1 MNNRLM
7 VIGGTL
13 QYGAAIYN
21 QVKDLWYTTAPMN
34 NKRLYSA
41 AVEWN
46 GTVVVTG
53 GFDPVTASV
62 EQFNPKTNQWTALP
76 DLQVAR
82 YNHALVNINNC
93 LYAIG
98 GYNGQVILSSV
109 ERYNAASML
118 WQIVFTLLTARH
130 AFACAKLKVSETL
143 SHLCVE
149 SVKS

>member
-1 MNNRLM
+1 M
-7 VIGGTL
+7 VIGGYP

-34 NKRLYSA
+34 NKRWYSA

-53 GFDPVTASV
+53 GLDPVTASV

-82 YNHALVNINNC
+82 CAHALVNIDSC

-98 GYNGQVILSSV
+98 GQNKDDEPLKSV
-109 ERYNAASML
+109 ERYDAASKS
-118 WQIVFTLLTARH
+118 WTIVFTLPTARSCLT
-130 AFACAKLKVSETL
+130 CATPDVSEN
-143 SHLCVE
+143 SKFC
-149 SVKS
+149 

>member
-1 MNNRLM
+1 M

-21 QVKDLWYTTAPMN
+21 QAKDSWYTTAPMN
-34 NKRLYSA
+34 NERWYSA

-53 GFDPVTASV
+53 GWNPVTASV

-82 YNHALVNINNC
+82 CFHALVNIDSC

-98 GYNGQVILSSV
+98 GENKDEMQLSSV
-109 ERYNAASML
+109 ERYDASSKS
-118 WQIVFTLLTARH
+118 WKIVFTLPTARSCLT
-130 AFACAKLKVSETL
+130 CATLDVSDTFNEA
-143 SHLCVE
+143 
-149 SVKS
+149 

>member
-1 MNNRLM
+1 M
-7 VIGGTL
+7 VIGGGL
-13 QYGAAIYN
+13 QYGAAMYN

-34 NKRLYSA
+34 NIRLLSA

-53 GFDPVTASV
+53 GFYPVTASV

-82 YNHALVNINNC
+82 SNHALINIDNC

-98 GYNGQVILSSV
+98 GDNNQVCLNSV
-109 ERYNAASML
+109 ERYDAASKS
-118 WQIVFTLLTARH
+118 WKIVFSLPTARS
-130 AFACAKLKVSETL
+130 FLTCATLDVSENAKF
-143 SHLCVE
+143 C
-149 SVKS
+149 

>member
-1 MNNRLM
+1 MNN
-7 VIGGTL
+7 
-13 QYGAAIYN
+13 Q
-21 QVKDLWYTTAPMN
+21 PM
-34 NKRLYSA
+34 YSA

-82 YNHALVNINNC
+82 FNHALVNIDSC

-98 GYNGQVILSSV
+98 GENEDDEPLKSV
-109 ERYNAASML
+109 ERYDAASKS
-118 WQIVFTLLTARH
+118 WTIVFTLPTARSCLT
-130 AFACAKLKVSETL
+130 CATLDVSEN
-143 SHLCVE
+143 SKV
-149 SVKS
+149 